1 LFGILE
7 GRTDKRTD
15 KRTSK
20 REQGNKE
27 EISRRNETKHSNLE
41 ELKYCIKR
49 LF

>member
-7 GRTDKRTD
+7 GRTD

-27 EISRRNETKHSNLE
+27 EISRSNETKHSNLE